1 MSVLLLLAAIF
12 AFLGALCSVWAVVRR
27 ARTLGGRGGAFAY
40 IIQSLNITR
49 KAFTTWFS
57 RTVLRKTTP
66 TPQFLRGTAA
76 AVSSVRGDLTVTRA
90 AMPSNEPERSDWLA
104 RRVADLSNE
113 IDQVKRDAK
122 ENEDEHAS
130 EISKLNDD
138 LEVAKEEFR
147 SNILRLS
154 SDGFGLELLGTLLLL
169 IAGVF
174 GLLGLI

>member
-1 MSVLLLLAAIF
+1 
-12 AFLGALCSVWAVVRR
+12 
-27 ARTLGGRGGAFAY
+27 
-40 IIQSLNITR
+40 
-49 KAFTTWFS
+49 
-57 RTVLRKTTP
+57 
-66 TPQFLRGTAA
+66 
-76 AVSSVRGDLTVTRA
+76 
-90 AMPSNEPERSDWLA
+90 MPSNEPERSDWLA